1 MSVYD
6 GPPLPP
12 KWFPFEADLEAIE
25 KNGKLWAALSRE
37 QQAKIMQYIREGKE
51 VPKSVYE

>member
-25 KNGKLWAALSRE
+25 KNGKL
-37 QQAKIMQYIREGKE
+37 
-51 VPKSVYE
+51 